1 METVIKILAD
11 GLMVPVLLLAAYV
24 LIMKV
29 PHTHRYDTYT
39 RIFMAGISAYL
50 LAKIVGAL
58 WQPETE
64 RPFEKLGIEAGAA
77 YLNNPGF
84 PSDHILFATFLT
96 LAVWYAT
103 KSRTFTLIMAGMTLL
118 VAMGRVLANVHTVLD
133 VTGGVIFALVGATW
147 YIGLNTPHLRKYI
160 AKYAKK

>member
-1 METVIKILAD
+1 METIIKILAD
-11 GLMVPVLLLAAYV
+11 GLMVPIVLLAAYV

-29 PHTHRYDTYT
+29 PHTHRYDIYA
-39 RIFMAGISAYL
+39 RIFMAGISSYL

-58 WQPETE
+58 WQPEAQ

-103 KSRTFTLIMAGMTLL
+103 KSRRVTLVMAGMTLL
-118 VAMGRVLANVHTVLD
+118 VAVGRVLANVHTVLD

-147 YIGLNTPHLRKYI
+147 YIGLNMPHLRKYI